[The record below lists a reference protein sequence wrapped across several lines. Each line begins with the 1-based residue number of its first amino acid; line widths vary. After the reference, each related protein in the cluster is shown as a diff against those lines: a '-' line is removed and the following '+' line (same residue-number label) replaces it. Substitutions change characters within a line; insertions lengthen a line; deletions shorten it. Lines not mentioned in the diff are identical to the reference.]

1 MSVKHRQKFTKDDL
15 QIGMGSQI
23 MKKDGL
29 LLHTH
34 MVLFGRALT
43 QAERHLFTTVL
54 TSFYYTVR
62 FSRQFGDGL
71 VSEPVVEFKAPNR
84 ASYTLKHSSQQ
95 GQWKELL
102 FAMLANFSY
111 EIAPIAIHDDSR
123 VFDPNRSLGEV
134 ESLQVPTEENMV
146 RMKQSALVKQVVT

>member
-1 MSVKHRQKFTKDDL
+1 MRKKQKFTKDDL

-23 MKKDGL
+23 TKKDGL

-43 QAERHLFTTVL
+43 QAERHLFSTVL

-71 VSEPVVEFKAPNR
+71 VGEPVVEFNAPNR

-123 VFDPNRSLGEV
+123 VFDPNRSSGEV
-134 ESLQVPTEENMV
+134 ESLQVPTEKDIA
-146 RMKQSALVKQVVT
+146 RIKQSVLVEQVVM

>member
-1 MSVKHRQKFTKDDL
+1 MRKKQKFTKDDL
-15 QIGMGSQI
+15 QIGMGSRI
-23 MKKDGL
+23 TKKDGL

-34 MVLFGRALT
+34 RVMFGRALT
-43 QAERHLFTTVL
+43 QAERHLFSTL
-54 TSFYYTVR
+54 LSSFYYTVR

-84 ASYTLKHSSQQ
+84 AFYTLKHSSQQ

-123 VFDPNRSLGEV
+123 VFDPTRSSNKV
-134 ESLQVPTEENMV
+134 PSLQVPTEEKMA
-146 RMKQSALVKQVVT
+146 RTKQSALVEQVVT